1 MSVLVSPCIAVL
13 SSLWWLAQQ
22 LFFGGFVVAK
32 WLAWLTWP
40 LWTSIIALGA
50 VAGMLSAK

>member
-1 MSVLVSPCIAVL
+1 MSVLVAPCIAVL

-40 LWTSIIALGA
+40 LWTSILALGA